1 MEGPAEAERL
11 HTLQAAVLEGRKG
24 LLAALMQADGANDTH
39 ASFARRLHEYEVVVH
54 EASRGGV
61 EVPALTG
68 SPSVD
73 TPPRWTLLQGVFFAS
88 TVLTTIGYG
97 NIAPVT
103 LSGRVFCLSFALIGI
118 PLTLSVIAD
127 LGVLLA
133 SAVSAIPCWGWCRSW
148 WSLDDGGKAAMWR
161 NGLIALGAVLLLFV
175 YLAAGAAMFTLWEDG
190 WDFFDGFYFCFITMT
205 TIGFGDLVPRHPS
218 YTLLCTLYIL
228 MGLALTS
235 TIIELVRRQ
244 YASSWRR
251 LQLALSESGPVLGD
265 ALRRLG
271 TVSDVHLK
279 GILAAVSLARLVPQ
293 GESLAVPPPRASG
306 VPVVLAPLTPPR
318 MPAGC
323 ARDGA
328 APLAAAG
335 QDDAEAKRK
344 WEEAVTKV
352 LYEMQEKARKEAEA
366 EREREEVERERG
378 LLGQRRR
385 DQDQEKDKRR
395 RRAHND
401 GRVIEIVI
409 YETTVRR
416 IKLEYKSLPSQ
427 RIPTKHVHD
436 EEPLKIPLCVIPP
449 LSTMIANVSNP

>member
-1 MEGPAEAERL
+1 MSSRGARCGCWSRTWSRLRAALSHAALLLALAAYTAAGGLVFRALEGPAEAERL
-11 HTLQAAVLEGRKG
+11 QALQAAVLEGRRG
-24 LLAALMQADGANDTH
+24 LLAALSNATAEAERATL
-39 ASFARRLHEYEVVVH
+39 ALRLHEYEAVVH

-68 SPSVD
+68 TPSAK

-103 LSGRVFCLSFALIGI
+103 LWGRVFCLTFALVGI

-133 SAVSAIPCWGWCRSW
+133 SAVSAIPCWGWCRTW
-148 WSLDDGGKAAMWR
+148 WSLDEGGKATMWR
-161 NGLIALGAVLLLFV
+161 NGLLALAAVLLLSV

-218 YTLLCTLYIL
+218 YSLLCTLYIL
-228 MGLALTS
+228 VGLALTS

-251 LQLALSESGPVLGD
+251 LQMALSESGPVLGD

-271 TVSDVHLK
+271 NVSDVHLK

-293 GESLAVPPPRASG
+293 GV
-306 VPVVLAPLTPPR
+306 
-318 MPAGC
+318 

-328 APLAAAG
+328 AALTAPG
-335 QDDAEAKRK
+335 QDGAEAKRQ
-344 WEEAVTKV
+344 WEEAVAKV
-352 LYEMQEKARKEAEA
+352 LHEMQEKARKEAEA
-366 EREREEVERERG
+366 AREQDERERERE
-378 LLGQRRR
+378 LLEQRRR
-385 DQDQEKDKRR
+385 GSQPEKRR
-395 RRAHND
+395 RRPQST
-401 GRVIEIVI
+401 GRLIEIVI
-409 YETTVRR
+409 YETTV
-416 IKLEYKSLPSQ
+416 
-427 RIPTKHVHD
+427 
-436 EEPLKIPLCVIPP
+436 
-449 LSTMIANVSNP
+449 

>member
-1 MEGPAEAERL
+1 MSSWGCWARGWSRVRSALSHAALLLALAAYTAAGGLVFRALEGPAEAERL

-293 GESLAVPPPRASG
+293 G
-306 VPVVLAPLTPPR
+306 
-318 MPAGC
+318 C

-328 APLAAAG
+328 APLTAAG

-366 EREREEVERERG
+366 EREREEEERERG
-378 LLGQRRR
+378 LLEQRRR

-409 YETTVRR
+409 YETTV
-416 IKLEYKSLPSQ
+416 
-427 RIPTKHVHD
+427 
-436 EEPLKIPLCVIPP
+436 
-449 LSTMIANVSNP
+449 